1 MVGGLKYPTI
11 TRPDIAYAVNK
22 VSQFMH
28 APTSTH
34 WTAVKR
40 ILRYLKGTLT
50 HGLQL
55 CTSSTL
61 SLQAFSDADWA
72 GGRKQDIVL
81 GPNLLSWSS
90 KKQPTVAKSSTE
102 AEYRALAMATAEL
115 LWIQSLLRSLHL
127 PLLTP
132 PILWCERS
140 NIPCR

>member
-11 TRPDIAYAVNK
+11 TRPDIAYAVYK

-72 GGRKQDIVL
+72 GGRKQDILL

-102 AEYRALAMATAEL
+102 AE
-115 LWIQSLLRSLHL
+115 
-127 PLLTP
+127 
-132 PILWCERS
+132 
-140 NIPCR
+140 